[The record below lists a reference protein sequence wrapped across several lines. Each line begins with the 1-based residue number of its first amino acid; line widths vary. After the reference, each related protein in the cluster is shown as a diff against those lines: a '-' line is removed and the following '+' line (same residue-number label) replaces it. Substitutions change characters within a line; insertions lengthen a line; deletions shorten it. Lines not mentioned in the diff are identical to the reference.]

1 MKTRLM
7 QIGSSR
13 GIRLPKSII
22 EQAGLTD
29 EVELR
34 VQDGAIVIARANEPR
49 VGWTEAASLLLE
61 RKEGYL
67 LDEPTPTRFDEEE
80 WEW

>member
-1 MKTRLM
+1 MKTRLI
-7 QIGSSR
+7 QIGNSR

-29 EVELR
+29 EIELR
-34 VQDGAIVIARANEPR
+34 IQDGAIVIARVDRPR
-49 VGWTEAASLLLE
+49 VGWAEAATLLLKH
-61 RKEGYL
+61 KEGCL
-67 LDEPTPTRFDEEE
+67 VDKPIPARFDEEE